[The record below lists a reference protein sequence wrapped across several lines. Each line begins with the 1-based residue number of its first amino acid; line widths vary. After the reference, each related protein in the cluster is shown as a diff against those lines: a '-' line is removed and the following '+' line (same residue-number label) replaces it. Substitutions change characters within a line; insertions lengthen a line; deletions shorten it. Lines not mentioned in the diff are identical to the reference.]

1 MEHILL
7 EFPASALGGFTRGQL
22 SDILQKLDNID
33 LRGQPR
39 PAAIIFI
46 KNPIRGSRLKYGLGV
61 GPFGNR

>member
-46 KNPIRGSRLKYGLGV
+46 KSP
-61 GPFGNR
+61 